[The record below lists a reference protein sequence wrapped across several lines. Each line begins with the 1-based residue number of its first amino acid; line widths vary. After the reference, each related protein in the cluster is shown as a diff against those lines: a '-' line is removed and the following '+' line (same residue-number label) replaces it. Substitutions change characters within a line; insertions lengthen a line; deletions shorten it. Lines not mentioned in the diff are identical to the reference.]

1 MKKFKITRKAGFF
14 STMNVLTGGNKKLQY
29 IEEKI
34 DLVDETIQLKVLSG
48 NTNKVYCSLCKRFS
62 QQSAQKSHK
71 KRQKRRQEEQRKKRS
86 KRRKKSL
93 EKNT

>member
-1 MKKFKITRKAGFF
+1 MKKFKITRKAVFF

-34 DLVDETIQLKVLSG
+34 DLVDETILM
-48 NTNKVYCSLCKRFS
+48 
-62 QQSAQKSHK
+62 
-71 KRQKRRQEEQRKKRS
+71 
-86 KRRKKSL
+86 KSL